1 MKGISSFMFLWIRI
15 FLLYIGIPKWETAYT
30 LCPIR
35 LIAIRGVYQNHKA
48 INIFQHSIYL
58 LHELGLLLGRAELE
72 ELLYDVVAEDVGHEG
87 VRARRDLLKD
97 EALLLRR
104 GALQL
109 LLDEAAPVLVLAE
122 LHHVRLQLA
131 QRDVRVA
138 VVPAKRRKG
147 LIS

>member
-1 MKGISSFMFLWIRI
+1 MLR
-15 FLLYIGIPKWETAYT
+15 
-30 LCPIR
+30 
-35 LIAIRGVYQNHKA
+35 
-48 INIFQHSIYL
+48 
-58 LHELGLLLGRAELE
+58 RAELE

-109 LLDEAAPVLVLAE
+109 LLDEAAAVLVLAE

-138 VVPAKRRKG
+138 VVPAKKRIDFMRAG
-147 LIS
+147 QTADGSLFMRVEMTPASSP

>member
-1 MKGISSFMFLWIRI
+1 MEIECR
-15 FLLYIGIPKWETAYT
+15 
-30 LCPIR
+30 
-35 LIAIRGVYQNHKA
+35 
-48 INIFQHSIYL
+48 SIYL
-58 LHELGLLLGRAELE
+58 LDELGLLLGRAELE

-87 VRARRDLLKD
+87 VRAGRDLLKD

-138 VVPAKRRKG
+138 VVPAKKGKG

>member
-1 MKGISSFMFLWIRI
+1 MR
-15 FLLYIGIPKWETAYT
+15 EDTRE
-30 LCPIR
+30 CCC
-35 LIAIRGVYQNHKA
+35 
-48 INIFQHSIYL
+48 IYL
-58 LHELGLLLGRAELE
+58 LHELGLLLWRAELE

-138 VVPAKRRKG
+138 VVPAKKG
-147 LIS
+147 RD